1 MPLFF
6 IALSVNHGN
15 LSGDFLVIVGDGVA
29 IHIQRLLHGGVP
41 KATGDLYDGDAVGKK
56 QGGVG
61 VSQTVEA
68 AIGQAALLQ
77 YPLPHLLY
85 GFRSDGMAAAVPKDK
100 HILADIDFAETI
112 LYPLQGQG
120 HIHGDGDF
128 PAASFSFRRVEDD
141 RAVGE
146 LLHLLGDGDG
156 MAVEIH
162 IPPAEAQELSPAHA
176 RINGQEHQI
185 IVSAEEG
192 IFLYGTQ
199 DDFQFIGGEN
209 ALFFT
214 YHPRRLCG
222 IRHVLPGHIQR
233 HRLPEKR
240 KTIRNCTE

>member
-1 MPLFF
+1 MPK
-6 IALSVNHGN
+6 AA
-15 LSGDFLVIVGDGVA
+15 GDFD
-29 IHIQRLLHGGVP
+29 
-41 KATGDLYDGDAVGKK
+41 DGDAVGEK
-56 QGGVG
+56 QRGVG
-61 VSQTVEA
+61 MPQAMEAPIGEA
-68 AIGQAALLQ
+68 AFLQ
-77 YPLPHLLY
+77 HLFPHLLY
-85 GFRSDGMAAAVPKDK
+85 GLRTDGIAIAVSEDK
-100 HILADIDFAETI
+100 HILADIDFAEAVFCS
-112 LYPLQGQG
+112 LQGQK

-128 PAASFSFRRVEDD
+128 PAASRCLWRVKDD
-141 RAVGE
+141 RAVSG

-240 KTIRNCTE
+240 KTIRNCTK